1 MNGAVD
7 LSMYPPLNRF
17 LAMLIR
23 HLGKIHN
30 RHNWEQLM
38 LIENNKILRMI
49 AETSQINVTM
59 IPSIGT
65 AHPPPPA
72 LPTLHMPP
80 SPGLGVSSLAL
91 DDTRSNT
98 SSHSNA
104 KKSEELGKP
113 NISNADITLINIQLI
128 SSTRPVDKARFH
140 PNDLVVGLRRVSRCA
155 AKPPIYVYVCT
166 NAAMPIMCK

>member
-7 LSMYPPLNRF
+7 LSTYPPMNRF

-23 HLGKIHN
+23 HLGEIHN
-30 RHNWEQLM
+30 RHDWEQLM
-38 LIENNKILRMI
+38 LIENNKLLRMI
-49 AETSQINVTM
+49 AETSQIDVTT
-59 IPSIGT
+59 IPGVGA

-72 LPTLHMPP
+72 PPTLHMPP

-98 SSHSNA
+98 SSHSSA
-104 KKSEELGKP
+104 KSEEPGKP
-113 NISNADITLINIQLI
+113 NISNADNTLINIQLI
-128 SSTRPVDKARFH
+128 SSARPVDKARFR

-155 AKPPIYVYVCT
+155 ATHPIYVYICT
-166 NAAMPIMCK
+166 NAAMPIICK